1 MKRNVIMNTAFFIYL
16 TSLPKEPWIA
26 ETTAYQI
33 PAHYWIMKAM
43 VEEKISTPK
52 PEHILRDVLE

>member
-1 MKRNVIMNTAFFIYL
+1 MNTAFFIYL